1 MRSPDINLLEL
12 ALEQV
17 EDAEGKRVLN
27 LGCGTGGKLRANT
40 AAGEGMSEKS
50 SPDATSPR

>member
-1 MRSPDINLLEL
+1 MRSPSINLLEL

-17 EDAEGKRVLN
+17 EDAEGKRVLD

-40 AAGEGMSEKS
+40 AAGEGMSGKS